1 MKKILLI
8 IIIIFSSITLSITCS
23 TFNINKSTV
32 YITEHSEKKSK
43 CCCAWYVMRALQEGG
58 CYIGIYPAWMYK
70 YILPMYNFDSISIKN
85 YKAKKGDIIVIENSK
100 EHFWGHI
107 AMFNGN
113 QWISDFKQKN
123 MNPYKK
129 NYNYK
134 IYRYNKTN
142 L

>member
-1 MKKILLI
+1 
-8 IIIIFSSITLSITCS
+8 
-23 TFNINKSTV
+23 
-32 YITEHSEKKSK
+32 
-43 CCCAWYVMRALQEGG
+43 
-58 CYIGIYPAWMYK
+58 
-70 YILPMYNFDSISIKN
+70 MYNFDSISIKN
-85 YKAKKGDIIVIENSK
+85 YKAKKGDIIVIENSN